1 MFFIADEDGG
11 GTCPS
16 CHLGYDTG
24 KRRVLVDSCGHQRCY
39 TCIFSSDTCTQCQE
53 AAAVTSRVG
62 CQSPAMSVRSE
73 ASYGGVT
80 RPGSALSSYGR
91 VSAPHPGAVSS
102 SRPRPLPS
110 PSPGPAAR
118 RHNWI
123 HRHTRHHRRPT
134 TVNIDDSTMSG
145 EAECNPSILASITTS
160 LQSLLTCPYLLST
173 NLLLCPE
180 LCQLLAE
187 FLAIIIYVLRLLNTT
202 YSSYPCFLTCNYQI
216 PSKVTTASHS
226 YQ

>member
-39 TCIFSSDTCTQCQE
+39 TCIFSSDTCSQCQE

-80 RPGSALSSYGR
+80 RPSSALSSYGR
-91 VSAPHPGAVSS
+91 VSAAPHPGAVSS

-123 HRHTRHHRRPT
+123 HRHTRHTRRPT

-145 EAECNPSILASITTS
+145 EAECNPSILSSNTTG
-160 LQSLLTCPYLLST
+160 SLLTCPHLLTCYCVPTES
-173 NLLLCPE
+173 
-180 LCQLLAE
+180 CQLLAK
-187 FLAIIIYVLRLLNTT
+187 FLA
-202 YSSYPCFLTCNYQI
+202 
-216 PSKVTTASHS
+216 TANDS
-226 YQ
+226 

>member
-1 MFFIADEDGG
+1 MCFIADEDGG

-80 RPGSALSSYGR
+80 RPSSALSSYGR
-91 VSAPHPGAVSS
+91 VSAAPHPGAVSS

-123 HRHTRHHRRPT
+123 HRHTRHTRRPT
-134 TVNIDDSTMSG
+134 TVNIDDTTMSG
-145 EAECNPSILASITTS
+145 EAECNPSNLSSITTG
-160 LQSLLTCPYLLST
+160 SLLTCPHLLTCYCVPTES
-173 NLLLCPE
+173 
-180 LCQLLAE
+180 CQLLAK
-187 FLAIIIYVLRLLNTT
+187 FLA
-202 YSSYPCFLTCNYQI
+202 
-216 PSKVTTASHS
+216 TANDS
-226 YQ
+226 